1 MGTRDLSEAN
11 SPAAPLVIM
20 SQMQA
25 ICQPIQGR
33 DIFDVSIFQRPKYTL
48 RIFGA
53 GVDLLAA
60 VGGEAALLFCRRR
73 PVFSSFDDPWAP
85 PVPAEE
91 RRLVCLIRG

>member
-1 MGTRDLSEAN
+1 MIKTGGT
-11 SPAAPLVIM
+11 
-20 SQMQA
+20 
-25 ICQPIQGR
+25 R

-91 RRLVCLIRG
+91 RRLVCLIRGSRLEALTAGLSWSLNQ